1 MMVFMTCPLLP
12 AGDDVELHAGQS
24 LAKFVGQLVLCLV
37 GGIAAQHG
45 KVESTGLIKG
55 SLRPIAAQLS
65 ARPGV
70 LGPSLGV
77 ADC

>member
-1 MMVFMTCPLLP
+1 MRRNALFT
-12 AGDDVELHAGQS
+12 
-24 LAKFVGQLVLCLV
+24 AKNRHRIFVGQLVLCLV

-45 KVESTGLIKG
+45 KIESTGLIKG
-55 SLRPIAAQLS
+55 SLRPIVAQLP